1 MKILF
6 LFSIL
11 LIFHYIETSDNLKS
25 IIKLSIIRATYLG
38 VKDYGITTRTTVLNP
53 ENDVYRF
60 LLEDNTEKL
69 FKIYP
74 GDIII
79 EKETSPNYDTYKNED
94 GAYYIQNKL
103 CENYEYYLTIK
114 NENII
119 ISISQITKINTQYNP
134 IINYIPGKHTL
145 KNFLSTAFAPVG
157 TTLYVYG
164 GGWDYQDIGSNNAA
178 RTIGL
183 SENWI
188 KFFDEQ
194 DSDYT
199 YKDLD
204 NKNKTYYPFGE
215 FNEYYYAGLDCSG
228 FVGWTTYNMMYA
240 NSLKEKGLV
249 MGAKK
254 MANYFG
260 EIKKWGTF
268 IHSVSDNQYDYEKW
282 LQEMKVG
289 DIISTPGHVMI
300 FLAKCD
306 DESFLILHSTP
317 SYSKN
322 KKPGGGVQMS
332 AVNVKNSED
341 KDCEAYYLATEYMQK
356 YFPKWS
362 ERYDVK
368 VQSTE
373 TVFDF
378 LDDKQETGIFHWDLS
393 GSVLSDPE
401 DYENKSAKEIL
412 DDLFSQVN

>member
-1 MKILF
+1 MKTIF

-11 LIFHYIETSDNLKS
+11 LILNYIEPSNNLQS
-25 IIKLSIIRATYLG
+25 IDKLSIIRAKYLG
-38 VKDYGITTRTTVLNP
+38 VMGYGIINRSIVLNP

-60 LLEDNTEKL
+60 LLENNEEKL

-79 EKETSPNYDTYKNED
+79 EKETSPNYDTFKNED

-119 ISISQITKINTQYNP
+119 ISISQITKIDTQYRP
-134 IINYIPGKHTL
+134 LINYIPGKRTL

-164 GGWDYQDIGSNNAA
+164 GGWDYQDVGANNAA

-183 SENWI
+183 SKNWI

-199 YKDLD
+199 YKDPD
-204 NKNKTYYPFGE
+204 NKEKTYYPFGK

-249 MGAKK
+249 MSASQ
-254 MANYFG
+254 MANNFG

-268 IHSVSDNQYDYEKW
+268 IHPLIYNQNDYEK
-282 LQEMKVG
+282 LIQEMQVG
-289 DIISTPGHVMI
+289 DIISTPTHVMI
-300 FLAKCD
+300 FLGKCND
-306 DESFLILHSTP
+306 DSFLILHSTP
-317 SYSKN
+317 SNSKN
-322 KKPGGGVQMS
+322 GKPGGGVQMS
-332 AVNVKNSED
+332 AVNVNNSGEEN
-341 KDCEAYYLATEYMQK
+341 CEAYYLAKVYMENGFK
-356 YFPKWS
+356 KWS

-373 TVFDF
+373 SVFNFPYDNP
-378 LDDKQETGIFHWDLS
+378 ETGIFHWDLS

-401 DYENKSAKEIL
+401 GYEKKNAEQIL
-412 DDLFSQVN
+412 GDLFNQFR